1 MFNQSRIGKYMRR
14 SISLILVLSMVILTG
29 CGSKTY
35 KAGKQLDIGVLPD
48 LPVYGE
54 LGMAY
59 DNAVIAQGE
68 EIDAA
73 NYNGCYAAMLVD
85 ETTKDTIVAHNV
97 HGKIYPASMTK
108 IMTGILVMESIE
120 KGDISLDDVVTL
132 NRKVTFDDW
141 DAMASDLVGGCSL
154 TVKNLLYGLMITSY
168 NDCGVILAELIAGSE
183 SAFCDMTSLNV
194 FKPFVSVSLPV
205 ASLSIPEVSCP
216 PAESNLFIPE
226 ERLCTPIAAA
236 LTPCA

>member
-14 SISLILVLSMVILTG
+14 SISLILVLSMVLLTG

-108 IMTGILVMESIE
+108 IMPSKFDARYTSGAFIISTPQIL
-120 KGDISLDDVVTL
+120 
-132 NRKVTFDDW
+132 
-141 DAMASDLVGGCSL
+141 
-154 TVKNLLYGLMITSY
+154 
-168 NDCGVILAELIAGSE
+168 
-183 SAFCDMTSLNV
+183 
-194 FKPFVSVSLPV
+194 
-205 ASLSIPEVSCP
+205 
-216 PAESNLFIPE
+216 
-226 ERLCTPIAAA
+226 
-236 LTPCA
+236 

>member
-14 SISLILVLSMVILTG
+14 SISLILVLSMVLLTG

-183 SAFCDMTSLNV
+183 SAFCDMIDR
-194 FKPFVSVSLPV
+194 KSVV
-205 ASLSIPEVSCP
+205 
-216 PAESNLFIPE
+216 
-226 ERLCTPIAAA
+226 
-236 LTPCA
+236 